1 MKCIT
6 GTSFRTTMRGI
17 DFCHCADILAV
28 TSNSS
33 VLFLPSL
40 STTPNDKIM
49 PKHGVQPLF
58 VLGMNLTT
66 FSFLTMKA
74 QSIYLMYKASYL
86 LGSYLE
92 HYDRVTGIDW
102 ARNGKSF
109 MSSSKDET
117 VRLYELSLAHSH
129 TTLDML
135 TGVCGIRC
143 NPFNTSQIAFG
154 TTKGNFFIY
163 DIRKMAVPYLEVKR
177 TFQNCQHCTL
187 FVRI

>member
-1 MKCIT
+1 MVNLLCQVQKMKRFAC
-6 GTSFRTTMRGI
+6 
-17 DFCHCADILAV
+17 
-28 TSNSS
+28 
-33 VLFLPSL
+33 
-40 STTPNDKIM
+40 
-49 PKHGVQPLF
+49 
-58 VLGMNLTT
+58 
-66 FSFLTMKA
+66 MK
-74 QSIYLMYKASYL
+74 
-86 LGSYLE
+86 
-92 HYDRVTGIDW
+92 
-102 ARNGKSF
+102 
-109 MSSSKDET
+109 
-117 VRLYELSLAHSH
+117 LSLAHSH